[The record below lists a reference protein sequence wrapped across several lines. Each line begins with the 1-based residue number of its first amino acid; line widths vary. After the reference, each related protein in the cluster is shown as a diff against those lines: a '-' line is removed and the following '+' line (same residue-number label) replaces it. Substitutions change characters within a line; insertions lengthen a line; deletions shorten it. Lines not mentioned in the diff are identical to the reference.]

1 MMPVATPPNAIA
13 FASGHMNIKDMI
25 TAGVILNFCTIALVV
40 VTILFWLPIVWGVDL
55 GITPQSVLDFIAGAV
70 GG

>member
-40 VTILFWLPIVWGVDL
+40 VTIIFWLPMVWGVDL
-55 GITPQSVLDFIAGAV
+55 GITPQSVLDFIVGAV